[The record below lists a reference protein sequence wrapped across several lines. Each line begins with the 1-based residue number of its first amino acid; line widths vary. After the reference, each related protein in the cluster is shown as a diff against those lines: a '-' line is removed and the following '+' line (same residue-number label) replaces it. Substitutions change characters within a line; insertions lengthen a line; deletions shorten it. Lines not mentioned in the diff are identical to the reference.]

1 MSILIAARFD
11 AHERRIWR
19 DALHAALP
27 QESLFESREA
37 AAGEPI
43 DVAIVADPPPGAL
56 QGLSGLRLVQSLWAG
71 VETLLA
77 DPTLPA
83 SVPLA
88 RMVDPL
94 MSEAMAQ
101 SVLWAVLGLHRGYF
115 ACARQQRQA
124 RWQPLPQRRAD
135 EVAVTV
141 LGLGRMGALSAAR
154 LAAAGYRVSG
164 WSARGTPVPGV
175 RTLHGEAA
183 LAPALAQ
190 AQIVVNLLPLTP
202 RTRGLFDARTLAC
215 LPHGAALVNFAR
227 GAHVVESDLL
237 HALDTGAIAHA
248 VLDVFAIEPLPV
260 SHPFWAHPS
269 VTVLPHMAAQTDP
282 RSAARVAARNVQ
294 ALREGRPIEDLVDRA
309 RGY

>member
-11 AHERRIWR
+11 ADERRIWR

-27 QESLFESREA
+27 QESLVESREA
-37 AAGEPI
+37 AAHEPI
-43 DVAIVADPPPGAL
+43 DVAIVANPSPGAL

-71 VETLLA
+71 VETLLS

-83 SVPLA
+83 AVPLA
-88 RMVDPL
+88 RMVDPM

-115 ACARQQRQA
+115 ACARQQRDA
-124 RWQPLPQRRAD
+124 RWHSLPQRRAD
-135 EVAVTV
+135 EVSVTV
-141 LGLGRMGALSAAR
+141 LGLGRMGALCAAR
-154 LAAAGYRVSG
+154 LVAAGYTVTG

-175 RTLHGEAA
+175 RTLHGDAA
-183 LAPALAQ
+183 LVPALAQ

-202 RTRGLFDARTLAC
+202 TTHGLFDARRLAW
-215 LPHGAALVNFAR
+215 LPRGAALVNFAR
-227 GAHVVESDLL
+227 GAHVVEVDLL
-237 HALDTGAIAHA
+237 NALDAGAIDHA
-248 VLDVFAIEPLPV
+248 VLDVFATEPLPA
-260 SHPFWAHPS
+260 SHPFWAHPR

-282 RSAARVAARNVQ
+282 RSAARVVARNVQ
-294 ALREGRPIEDLVDRA
+294 ALREGRPIEYLVDRA